1 MFDCHK
7 TRGQQI
13 LWQKGWHVLGTT
25 WIWHLWPRSW
35 EIKLSYTWWLTL
47 SLDPGYTIHQ
57 KTSAPSHIS
66 ASLPAA
72 LRRSQTDIPPPA
84 VCCGKPVW
92 GPASS
97 LEDSGQVEEFG
108 SQVAGDADN
117 GVVARWARRQGYECQ
132 VWVLDVGAIWCCFFS
147 CFWLL
152 QLIVFGTSIVWL
164 YDMSIVMECMS
175 IVMECHVLE
184 CSVM

>member
-72 LRRSQTDIPPPA
+72 LRRSQTDIPPP
-84 VCCGKPVW
+84 P
-92 GPASS
+92 
-97 LEDSGQVEEFG
+97 F
-108 SQVAGDADN
+108 VAGNRCEDQRAALKIADKLKNLDPKLQETPITESWQGGQGGKGMNVRFGCWMLGQSDA
-117 GVVARWARRQGYECQ
+117 V
-132 VWVLDVGAIWCCFFS
+132 FFH
-147 CFWLL
+147 
-152 QLIVFGTSIVWL
+152 VFGCCNWL
-164 YDMSIVMECMS
+164 CL
-175 IVMECHVLE
+175 VLVLYGYMI
-184 CSVM
+184 CQL